1 MIRTWIFAACT
12 MALAQAALAQD
23 TKDLE
28 RRILALETKIE
39 AMQKA
44 TPSPELAEVRRE
56 IDVLSREIES
66 LKTGQLKQEV
76 QADPGSGQHGLG
88 GAASKVYRS
97 EPGFAVGGYG
107 DMLYQNYASDRVSSA
122 DLLRGVI
129 YAGYKFNPSVVFNSE
144 LEVEHGS
151 TERGGAVSMEFAY
164 LDYLL
169 RPQANVRAGVVLVP
183 VGLINEEHEPTA
195 YLGARRPAVEDRIIP
210 TTWSEMGAGVFGDV
224 GPVSYRAYLLT
235 GLDSGGFTS
244 EEAIHE
250 GKQSGAQAKAG
261 DLAAVLRADWHPLE
275 GTILGGSAYRGNSGQ
290 DRGFAGR
297 VTLGEVHVESKF
309 RGLSLRALAARG
321 SVGDAGAINVANGLV
336 GAESIG
342 ESFAGWYAEGGYEI
356 GSLLN
361 RPGLSLTPYL
371 RYERFDTQRSVPLG
385 YERNRENDGRILT
398 FGAAFKPI
406 PQTVIKTDWQKITN
420 AAGTGANQFNVALGY
435 IF

>member
-1 MIRTWIFAACT
+1 MVRIWVFAACT
-12 MALAQAALAQD
+12 LALAHAGLAQD

-28 RRILALETKIE
+28 RRIQALESRIE

-44 TPSPELAEVRRE
+44 APSPDLAELRRE
-56 IDVLSREIES
+56 IDVLSREIET
-66 LKTGQLKQEV
+66 LKTGQLEQEV
-76 QADPGSGQHGLG
+76 QVDPASGQHGLG

-107 DMLYQNYASDRVSSA
+107 DMLYQNYSSHQVSSA

-210 TTWSEMGAGVFGDV
+210 TTWSELGAGVFGDV
-224 GPVSYRAYLLT
+224 GAVSYRAYLLT
-235 GLDSGGFTS
+235 GMDSTGFNS
-244 EEAIHE
+244 EAAIHE
-250 GKQSGAQAKAG
+250 GKQSGAQAKAD

-275 GTILGGSAYRGNSGQ
+275 GTIFGGSIYRGNSGQ
-290 DRGFAGR
+290 GRGFAGR
-297 VTLGEVHVESKF
+297 VSLGEVHAESKF
-309 RGLSLRALAARG
+309 RGLSVRALAARG
-321 SVGDAGAINVANGLV
+321 RVGDAGAINLANGFS
-336 GAESIG
+336 GSQSIG
-342 ESFAGWYAEGGYEI
+342 KTFAGWYAEGGYDI
-356 GSLLN
+356 ASLIA
-361 RPGLSLTPYL
+361 RPSLSLTPYI
-371 RYERFDTQRSVPLG
+371 RYEKFDTQRSVPSG
-385 YERNRENDGRILT
+385 FERNPENNGRILT

-406 PQTVIKTDWQKITN
+406 PQTVIKTDWQKVTN
-420 AAGTGANQFNVALGY
+420 TAGSGANQFNVALGY

>member
-1 MIRTWIFAACT
+1 MVRSWSFAAC
-12 MALAQAALAQD
+12 MMVLAHAGFAQEAGDLA
-23 TKDLE
+23 
-28 RRILALETKIE
+28 RRVQALEAKIE

-44 TPSPELAEVRRE
+44 APSLELAEVRRE
-56 IDVLSREIES
+56 IDVLSREIET
-66 LKTGQLKQEV
+66 LKTGQQKQEV
-76 QADPGSGQHGLG
+76 ASDPASGQHGLG

-107 DMLYQNYASDRVSSA
+107 DMLYQNFASNQVSSA

-169 RPQANVRAGVVLVP
+169 RPQVNVRAGVVLVP

-195 YLGARRPAVEDRIIP
+195 YLGARRPTVEDRIIP

-224 GPVSYRAYLLT
+224 GAISYRAYLLT
-235 GLDSGGFTS
+235 GLDSAGFTS
-244 EEAIHE
+244 ADAIHE
-250 GKQSGAQAKAG
+250 GKQSGALAKAG
-261 DLAAVLRADWHPLE
+261 DFAAVLRADWHPLE
-275 GTILGGSAYRGNSGQ
+275 GTILGGSVYQGNSGQ
-290 DRGFAGR
+290 DRGFGGR
-297 VTLGEVHVESKF
+297 VTLGEIHGESKF

-321 SVGDAGAINVANGLV
+321 SVGDAGAINVANGFV

-342 ESFAGWYAEGGYEI
+342 TSFAGWYAEGGYDI
-356 GSLLN
+356 ASLFA
-361 RPGLSLTPYL
+361 RPNLSLTPYV
-371 RYERFDTQRSVPLG
+371 RYERFDTQRSVPAG
-385 YERNRENDGRILT
+385 YTRNRENDGRILT

-406 PQTVIKTDWQKITN
+406 PQTVIKTDWQRITN
-420 AAGTGANQFNVALGY
+420 AAGTGANQLNVALGY

>member
-1 MIRTWIFAACT
+1 MFRNWMLAACT
-12 MALAQAALAQD
+12 MAVAHAGLAQN

-28 RRILALETKIE
+28 RRIQALETKIE
-39 AMQKA
+39 AMQQA
-44 TPSPELAEVRRE
+44 TPSAELAEVRRE

-66 LKTGQLKQEV
+66 LKGGQLKQEV
-76 QADPGSGQHGLG
+76 QLDPASGQHGLG

-97 EPGFAVGGYG
+97 EPGFAIGGYG
-107 DMLYQNYASDRVSSA
+107 DMLYQNYASRQVSSA
-122 DLLRGVI
+122 DLLRGVL

-169 RPQANVRAGVVLVP
+169 RPQANVRAGVMLVP
-183 VGLINEEHEPTA
+183 VGLVNEEHEPTA

-210 TTWSEMGAGVFGDV
+210 TTWSEIGAGVFGDA
-224 GPVSYRAYLLT
+224 GPVSYRAFLLT
-235 GLDSGGFTS
+235 GLDSAGFTS
-244 EEAIHE
+244 HDAIHE

-261 DLAAVLRADWHPLE
+261 DLAVVLRADWHALE
-275 GTILGGSAYRGNSGQ
+275 GTIFGGSVYRGNSGQ

-297 VTLGEVHVESKF
+297 VALGEVHAESKF

-321 SVGDAGAINVANGLV
+321 SIGDAGAINEANGLA

-342 ESFAGWYAEGGYEI
+342 KTFGGWYAEGGYDLA
-356 GSLLN
+356 SLIN
-361 RPGLSLTPYL
+361 RPGYSLTPYL
-371 RYERFDTQRSVPLG
+371 RYERLDTQRSVPTG

-420 AAGTGANQFNVALGY
+420 AAGNGVNQFNIALGY